1 MQSSLKI
8 ELAHHAVL
16 NLATGK
22 ISIPL
27 GDITIHMDHHEFFE
41 WVARV
46 QDIALSVATLTEVQ
60 TYSCDSCG
68 SFNEVLKKNE
78 CDEN

>member
-1 MQSSLKI
+1 
-8 ELAHHAVL
+8 
-16 NLATGK
+16 
-22 ISIPL
+22 
-27 GDITIHMDHHEFFE
+27 MDHHEFFE